1 MLVDLGIAIPR
12 SRRESRDNQKSR
24 RGSRCDL
31 EDQIKIPGASSSR
44 RPSCCELAPPDFPSS
59 RRGSSV
65 AGAGGGGGGFVVPPD
80 NCDLQVPCPPSY
92 KESQQ

>member
-31 EDQIKIPGASSSR
+31 EDPVASSSR
-44 RPSCCELAPPDFPSS
+44 RPSCCELAPPVFPSS
-59 RRGSSV
+59 RRASSA
-65 AGAGGGGGGFVVPPD
+65 AGAGGGGFVVPPD